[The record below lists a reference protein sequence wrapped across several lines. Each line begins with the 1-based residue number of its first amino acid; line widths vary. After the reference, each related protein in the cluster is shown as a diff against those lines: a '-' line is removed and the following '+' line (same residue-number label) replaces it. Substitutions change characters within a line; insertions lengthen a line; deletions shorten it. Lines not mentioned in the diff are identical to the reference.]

1 MADRQARKSPGAR
14 KKKSATKPRRAV
26 KEEPST
32 EELSATAPG
41 EVPIE
46 APSREPS
53 MTATYMDNRTKSV
66 ASRNTEEHIE
76 TRSVASKNSVEQ
88 DVELDIEETI
98 RTSPPTVRAQQIA
111 ESMSRDH
118 GPSEEKSEKASEGVS
133 EMEREFDSLDPHDY
147 GIDFSDEEFEYD
159 PPERDETLPDLF
171 RLMASL
177 EDEQTDLDKRRDP
190 PSLFTRPEHVQKYS
204 EITDLRTELE
214 EAPISNYV
222 EQFTEGIREDV
233 LLVGNIHLEEIQEEE
248 LRLRDEHIAY
258 QEQEAQLQRMREQEV
273 LLREEDA
280 KKRVAQDMREKRRK
294 IARREEILQQKERL
308 MLARLQKAFRK
319 AENHLV
325 HRLED
330 RKGEVKV
337 FYGDLMLAD
346 GHYGG
351 SKGRRW
357 KVDWDKTPQPMQI
370 KLQCLRG
377 VKDKLPGGRYVLMV
391 SLYNRLG
398 GNVMRWSNLKG
409 QNWAGATLPLP
420 HDGHFYNT
428 EMKIDQSVFTV
439 LPAQPG
445 VRPGMILLFELF
457 LLRGAVVATDR
468 VVGWGVFPIADAGF
482 DIVEGKFKCP
492 MLRGEMDFQ
501 IDKHDK
507 LEALIASD
515 IDHWLCN
522 LYFEAVKLPRYLAG
536 QKEYEVEL
544 QFSSGM
550 VAYPDR
556 VNIGDE
562 YRDGEAP
569 LPGSIE
575 NMQAIQQGETSSFED
590 NMNLSGLTIT
600 DTDSI
605 TKPPLPM
612 DVTNDEKAYMRQPK
626 KGKSL
631 THHGSRTVHADRK
644 VRLNTEISDD
654 DSDYEKDEVYRMKRE
669 DEVYPVKD
677 QAGVYYKKH
686 SDVPVEAY
694 HRRLFSLLPKTPI
707 INKQRKK
714 RKKLTHL
721 EELDHHSFS
730 VSVIR
735 DANKERGHTHQAS
748 YEKLAYIA
756 RQLLAELGLSQWR
769 SREFWGMLFMF
780 VLIFFVRIY
789 IHYAAQWLL
798 LQAITIPI
806 NKFDF
811 LPYTVNLNYQGSLLE
826 TQEEVGVV
834 LMGPGGNFL
843 FFIIL
848 IITSWLMQK
857 IMGGF
862 PDVGSKFVV
871 VFGIQT
877 FLDPILI
884 LIVDCALGRYKD
896 VGGDVPIGD
905 CAKLYWHFYRAEG
918 SGLAGIFITLFLYVF
933 TCFAT
938 GCFLYMYFLRLHNN
952 GRMLDIYW
960 RLHGDEDMFFVPYD
974 LEMSNQELAFVAKK
988 AEQWRGED
996 GERRKV
1002 AVYDYI
1008 WEEEN
1013 AEEKVWD
1020 ATTGAEQEVPETKE
1034 EITTHVAI
1042 HTLHLDGLR
1051 ELYRHFLR
1059 LPDGAITEVFGDIQA
1074 AGMDKDVKEA
1084 VAEQGKKLEKMAFSN
1099 EDLRKIPGRSARSD
1113 NLAFEQD
1120 DDIAV
1125 ASSSAGSLPETKK
1138 AL

>member
-1 MADRQARKSPGAR
+1 
-14 KKKSATKPRRAV
+14 
-26 KEEPST
+26 
-32 EELSATAPG
+32 
-41 EVPIE
+41 
-46 APSREPS
+46 
-53 MTATYMDNRTKSV
+53 
-66 ASRNTEEHIE
+66 
-76 TRSVASKNSVEQ
+76 
-88 DVELDIEETI
+88 
-98 RTSPPTVRAQQIA
+98 
-111 ESMSRDH
+111 
-118 GPSEEKSEKASEGVS
+118 
-133 EMEREFDSLDPHDY
+133 
-147 GIDFSDEEFEYD
+147 
-159 PPERDETLPDLF
+159 
-171 RLMASL
+171 
-177 EDEQTDLDKRRDP
+177 
-190 PSLFTRPEHVQKYS
+190 
-204 EITDLRTELE
+204 
-214 EAPISNYV
+214 
-222 EQFTEGIREDV
+222 
-233 LLVGNIHLEEIQEEE
+233 
-248 LRLRDEHIAY
+248 
-258 QEQEAQLQRMREQEV
+258 
-273 LLREEDA
+273 
-280 KKRVAQDMREKRRK
+280 
-294 IARREEILQQKERL
+294 
-308 MLARLQKAFRK
+308 
-319 AENHLV
+319 
-325 HRLED
+325 
-330 RKGEVKV
+330 
-337 FYGDLMLAD
+337 
-346 GHYGG
+346 
-351 SKGRRW
+351 
-357 KVDWDKTPQPMQI
+357 
-370 KLQCLRG
+370 
-377 VKDKLPGGRYVLMV
+377 
-391 SLYNRLG
+391 
-398 GNVMRWSNLKG
+398 
-409 QNWAGATLPLP
+409 
-420 HDGHFYNT
+420 
-428 EMKIDQSVFTV
+428 
-439 LPAQPG
+439 
-445 VRPGMILLFELF
+445 
-457 LLRGAVVATDR
+457 
-468 VVGWGVFPIADAGF
+468 
-482 DIVEGKFKCP
+482 
-492 MLRGEMDFQ
+492 MDFQ

-569 LPGSIE
+569 VPGSIE

-826 TQEEVGVV
+826 IQEEVGVV

-938 GCFLYMYFLRLHNN
+938 
-952 GRMLDIYW
+952 
-960 RLHGDEDMFFVPYD
+960 
-974 LEMSNQELAFVAKK
+974 
-988 AEQWRGED
+988 
-996 GERRKV
+996 
-1002 AVYDYI
+1002 
-1008 WEEEN
+1008 
-1013 AEEKVWD
+1013 
-1020 ATTGAEQEVPETKE
+1020 AEQEVPETKE